1 MPSPSLRTFNP
12 THFFHPLLRATHSI
26 ESKEDFFFFHTN
38 LSVGLTQRVA
48 LKKRTMHLT
57 ERVGV
62 TELVDVPLNGSIPF
76 VVLEGESRQS
86 PVSDG

>member
-1 MPSPSLRTFNP
+1 MKIFPNFARIFCCFSDAEMKCVRKT
-12 THFFHPLLRATHSI
+12 
-26 ESKEDFFFFHTN
+26 FFFFHTN